1 MIFVSFTD
9 ASRHLGI
16 DAKTLHRWLAEAELP
31 LQPHPHDGR
40 KKGVSQ
46 EHLQMLARQH
56 HRHLDGDEE
65 PVPAQLADWLKL
77 PEQLSVMHAQLI
89 TLQQQVADLSRLLTQ
104 HQPEPAPALPPAQPT
119 TTLKQSAKPTRSR
132 PAAPRA
138 AKAKTPAKPVHVIA
152 RVEYDQQGHYV
163 VICPKRGVLP
173 IRPDTEEWF
182 AWVREQE
189 SFRFVGKGGY
199 FTAHHWWRVPR
210 GAWRAHR
217 HIRNRV
223 HSLRLAPNHEL
234 TIAVLEQAAEVLQ
247 ALLV

>member
-132 PAAPRA
+132 PAAP
-138 AKAKTPAKPVHVIA
+138 
-152 RVEYDQQGHYV
+152 GL
-163 VICPKRGVLP
+163 PKRRHLP
-173 IRPDTEEWF
+173 SRF
-182 AWVREQE
+182 MSLLAW
-189 SFRFVGKGGY
+189 SM
-199 FTAHHWWRVPR
+199 TSR
-210 GAWRAHR
+210 GTMW
-217 HIRNRV
+217 
-223 HSLRLAPNHEL
+223 
-234 TIAVLEQAAEVLQ
+234 
-247 ALLV
+247 